1 MRWTL
6 ALLVVLVLGQAPR
19 HPKPW
24 LSQDDE
30 RLDFSD
36 SSDRVESD
44 EEVVEGTI
52 SLNGT
57 VTPDSSG
64 RFTARRVSRSLG
76 AKAN

>member
-1 MRWTL
+1 MLRSS
-6 ALLVVLVLGQAPR
+6 A
-19 HPKPW
+19 

-36 SSDRVESD
+36 ATDRVESD

-57 VTPDSSG
+57 VTPDSASHCE
-64 RFTARRVSRSLG
+64 AHLPKSWS
-76 AKAN
+76 